1 MADVNLQLV
10 REFFELNM
18 FAVLTNWQR
27 ESLRQ
32 RMSDSSLQVFVE
44 NVNPALSRDLDFV
57 LDPVDLPSIERALV
71 EVRAWHADKFYPS
84 VIESSPV
91 LWQFV
96 SEESLA
102 YARDIFGERPF
113 TNILVISELPQ
124 SSEPRARSVQLL
136 QEAGIDHVL
145 EFSSVLRDLLEKV
158 SMHENY
164 ATSPTLQILRLMK
177 RYKLVRN
184 QQLEFAFLNE
194 PPVSEPSPHVE
205 AVAETESM
213 VFDEEET

>member
-32 RMSDSSLQVFVE
+32 RVPDSSLQVFVE
-44 NVNPALSRDLDFV
+44 NVNPVMPHELSFV
-57 LDPVDLPSIERALV
+57 LNPAGIGAVERALV

-96 SEESLA
+96 SQESLA
-102 YARDIFGERPF
+102 FAREIFGSRPF
-113 TNILVISELPQ
+113 KSILVISELPA
-124 SSEPRARSVQLL
+124 SPEPRARSIQLL
-136 QEAGIDHVL
+136 QETGIDHVL
-145 EFSSVLRDLLEKV
+145 EFSSVLRDLVDTV

-164 ATSPTLQILRLMK
+164 MSSPTLQVLRLMK
-177 RYKLVRN
+177 RYKLVRD
-184 QQLEFAFLNE
+184 QQLEFAFPNE
-194 PPVSEPSPHVE
+194 PPAAGPLPHVKIAAE
-205 AVAETESM
+205 RDAETG
-213 VFDEEET
+213 DGAGL

>member
-32 RMSDSSLQVFVE
+32 RVPDSSLQVFVE
-44 NVNPALSRDLDFV
+44 NVNPVRPHDLSFV
-57 LDPVDLPSIERALV
+57 LNPTGIGAVERALV

-96 SEESLA
+96 SPESLA
-102 YARDIFGERPF
+102 FAREIFGSRPF
-113 TNILVISELPQ
+113 KSILVISELPA
-124 SSEPRARSVQLL
+124 SPEPRARSIQLL
-136 QEAGIDHVL
+136 QGTGIDHVL
-145 EFSSVLRDLLEKV
+145 EFSSVLRDLVDTV

-164 ATSPTLQILRLMK
+164 TSSTTLQVLRLMK
-177 RYKLVRN
+177 RYKLVRD
-184 QQLEFAFLNE
+184 QQLEFAFPNE
-194 PPVSEPSPHVE
+194 ASAAGPLPHVE
-205 AVAETESM
+205 AVAERDAESG
-213 VFDEEET
+213 DDAEL

>member
-32 RMSDSSLQVFVE
+32 RASDSSLQLFVE
-44 NVNPALSRDLDFV
+44 NINPTVSHELDVVLS
-57 LDPVDLPSIERALV
+57 PVDLCLIERALV
-71 EVRAWHADKFYPS
+71 EVRAWHADKFYSS
-84 VIESSPV
+84 VVESNPV

-102 YARDIFGERPF
+102 YARDIFGSRPF
-113 TNILVISELPQ
+113 RSILVISELPN
-124 SSEPRARSVQLL
+124 SPEPRARSVQLL

-145 EFSSVLRDLLEKV
+145 EFSNVLRGLLDKV

-164 ATSPTLQILRLMK
+164 TASTTLQTLRLLK
-177 RYKLVRN
+177 RYRLVRN

-194 PPVSEPSPHVE
+194 PPIVEPAPPVD
-205 AVAETESM
+205 AVADLETLLE
-213 VFDEEET
+213 DEGDV

>member
-32 RMSDSSLQVFVE
+32 RVTDSSLQIFAE
-44 NVNPALSRDLDFV
+44 NVNPALSHELDVV
-57 LDPVDLPSIERALV
+57 LDPVDLCCIERALV

-84 VIESSPV
+84 VVEANPV

-102 YARDIFGERPF
+102 YARDVFGNRPF
-113 TNILVISELPQ
+113 KSILVVSELP
-124 SSEPRARSVQLL
+124 SSAEPRARSVDLL
-136 QEAGIDHVL
+136 HEAGIDHVL
-145 EFSSVLRDLLEKV
+145 EFSSVLRDLLDKV

-164 ATSPTLQILRLMK
+164 TASATLQTLRLLK
-177 RYKLVRN
+177 RYKLIRN
-184 QQLEFAFLNE
+184 QQLEFAFLTE
-194 PPVSEPSPHVE
+194 PPVSEPAPHVD
-205 AVAETESM
+205 AVAEADMGSGDDSEP
-213 VFDEEET
+213 

>member
-32 RMSDSSLQVFVE
+32 RGADSSLQVFVE
-44 NVNPALSRDLDFV
+44 NVNPALPRELDFV
-57 LDPVDLPSIERALV
+57 LNPADLCALERALV

-96 SEESLA
+96 SAESLA
-102 YARDIFGERPF
+102 FAREIFGARPF
-113 TNILVISELPQ
+113 ETILVISELP
-124 SSEPRARSVQLL
+124 SSPDPRARSIQLL
-136 QEAGIDHVL
+136 QDAGIGHVL
-145 EFSSVLRDLLEKV
+145 EFSSVLRDLLDKV

-164 ATSPTLQILRLMK
+164 ATSPTL
-177 RYKLVRN
+177 
-184 QQLEFAFLNE
+184 
-194 PPVSEPSPHVE
+194 
-205 AVAETESM
+205 
-213 VFDEEET
+213 